1 MKVVFAR
8 PRPELSAHVEAVWVF
23 ESDFGLPEE
32 DTTISVPN
40 GCSRLIIPYE
50 NSMIST
56 ANGQVEEG
64 REKGV
69 YFVGVRDGPAFL
81 RTQPRKTGLFG
92 IDFHPCGAFPIFG
105 VPMAETT
112 NRHLAADAF
121 LGSWGRQ
128 VIDKVHSL
136 KSVDEKIAF
145 IQAQLLQRLHG
156 TKERNAVVDFCLAAL
171 RASAGRTSISDL
183 EQSTGYSRR
192 YLDLLFRHH
201 VGVSPKTIAE
211 IFRFQTFFQ
220 MWAQKRPYDTF
231 AQEIY
236 DYYHDQSH
244 FTKEFKRMT
253 GFPPLR
259 FSRRITNEFG
269 RRLSERDSEA

>member
-1 MKVVFAR
+1 MKVAFAR
-8 PRPELSAHVEAVWVF
+8 PRPELSAHVEAVWIF
-23 ESDFGLPEE
+23 ESDFGLPPE
-32 DTTISVPN
+32 DTTVSVPN

-81 RTQPRKTGLFG
+81 RTEPKKTGLVG

-112 NRHLAADAF
+112 NRHLAVDAL
-121 LGSWGRQ
+121 LGKWGQQ
-128 VIDKVHSL
+128 VIDKIHGL
-136 KSVDEKIAF
+136 KSVDQKVGF
-145 IQAQLLQRLHG
+145 IQAQLLRRLQG
-156 TKERNAVVDFCLAAL
+156 SKKQNSVVDYCVAAL
-171 RASAGRTSISDL
+171 RASGGKTAIADL

-201 VGVSPKTIAE
+201 VGVPPKTIAE
-211 IFRFQTFFQ
+211 IFRFQKFYQ
-220 MWAQKRPYDTF
+220 IWAQKRPYDTF

-236 DYYHDQSH
+236 DSYHDQSH

-259 FSRRITNEFG
+259 FSRGVTNEFG
-269 RRLSERDSEA
+269 RRLSQR

>member
-1 MKVVFAR
+1 MKVAFAR
-8 PRPELSAHVEAVWVF
+8 PRPELGAHVEAVWIF
-23 ESDFGLPEE
+23 ESDSGLPPE
-32 DTTISVPN
+32 DRTVSAPN
-40 GCSRLIIPYE
+40 GCARLIIPYE

-81 RTQPRKTGLFG
+81 RTQPKKTGIVG

-112 NRHLAADAF
+112 NRHLAVDAL
-121 LGSWGRQ
+121 LGKWGRQ
-128 VIDKVHSL
+128 VMDKVHDL
-136 KSVDEKIAF
+136 KGADEKVDF
-145 IQAQLLQRLHG
+145 IQTQLLRLLQRN
-156 TKERNAVVDFCLAAL
+156 KEQNPVVEFCVAAL
-171 RASAGRTSISDL
+171 RASSGRTSVSDL
-183 EQSTGYSRR
+183 EQTTGYSRR
-192 YLDLLFRHH
+192 YLGLLFKHH
-201 VGVSPKTIAE
+201 VGVAPKTIAE
-211 IFRFQTFFQ
+211 IFRFQKFYQ
-220 MWAQKRPYDTF
+220 IWAQKRPYDAF

-236 DYYHDQSH
+236 DHYHDQSH

-259 FSRRITNEFG
+259 FSRGVTNEFG
-269 RRLSERDSEA
+269 RRLSLR